1 MSYTCFD
8 VSIEDKIAHV
18 VMKRPDA
25 YNTMIPEFWSELPEI
40 VRTLDDAGEARAIV
54 ISSTGKHFTA
64 GMDLAVFTSGAGRR
78 PRRRARAAAAPT
90 SAATSCGSRRPSPA
104 STARGCPCSPPC
116 RAAASAAAS
125 T

>member
-1 MSYTCFD
+1 
-8 VSIEDKIAHV
+8 
-18 VMKRPDA
+18 
-25 YNTMIPEFWSELPEI
+25 MIPEFWSELPEI

-64 GMDLAVFTSGAGRR
+64 GMDLAVFTSANADDRDARDGPPPRQPPPRR
-78 PRRRARAAAAPT
+78 PAAPGDVL
-90 SAATSCGSRRPSPA
+90 AA
-104 STARGCPCSPPC
+104 STARGCPCSPRC